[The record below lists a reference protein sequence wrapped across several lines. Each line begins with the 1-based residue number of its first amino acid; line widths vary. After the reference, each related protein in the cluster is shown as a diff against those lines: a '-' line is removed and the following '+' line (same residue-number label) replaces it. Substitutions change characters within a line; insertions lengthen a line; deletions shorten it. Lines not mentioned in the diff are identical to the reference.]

1 MNRRGEK
8 RFKIGEFEYTE
19 SELYENEED
28 RNRINSMSEL
38 DRERIL
44 DDRIKKLLERKERE
58 AVLMKQST
66 DLGTNR
72 RKDALQDIKKKRSE
86 RRDRQE
92 GIRVDHDMENVSSIS
107 SDSESGEI
115 EDENDYS
122 SSSYRDHSDDS
133 KRNRRKYKRS
143 RSRSRSSS
151 DDEVLSFESGEK
163 KKKEA
168 TLTLQDIERMKVTRS
183 FLEKYWEIPIFDQ
196 SVLGC
201 FVRINYLARST
212 SSSSYFLAQI
222 KRIIE
227 NKDKP
232 YNLGNKQCTK
242 YIIIEHDQAE
252 KPLGFNIVSN
262 SPINEVEFRQWKDR
276 MEKFKHSLPSME
288 TVKRCMENL
297 EKVKTYVYS
306 KEQFEEMINKKKDL
320 KIQRQDKRM
329 NITYELALV
338 SEEYNSAKQ
347 KYEESKNEQYLMRMN
362 ELKPKLDSLMKM
374 AQEREK
380 DELNR
385 AEVDTAALIN
395 RRNKEK
401 QRLNDLKHSLINRKK
416 NRNDPNINPYKRRD
430 CRPMNLFDSGYLKKT
445 EEKNE
450 SEEKEITEQK
460 QDLKEINIEF
470 TPQFIY
476 ERKRQLMQQV
486 KGAFVDVTKDLD
498 EIYHKKKENLTE
510 NKKDD
515 NKFIFDV
522 LGLNKAEVAKLINIH
537 NSRFHNEQFKV
548 ITLDE
553 LDY

>member
-8 RFKIGEFEYTE
+8 KFKIGEFEYTE
-19 SELYENEED
+19 SELYENEDD

-44 DDRIKKLLERKERE
+44 DERVKKLLERKERE
-58 AVLMKQST
+58 AVIMKLSS
-66 DLGTNR
+66 DLGSNK
-72 RKDALQDIKKKRSE
+72 RKDALQEIKKKRSE

-92 GIRVDHDMENVSSIS
+92 GMRVDNEMENVSSIS

-115 EDENDYS
+115 DDEKDYS

-133 KRNRRKYKRS
+133 KRNRRRYKRS
-143 RSRSRSSS
+143 KSRSRSSS
-151 DDEVLSFESGEK
+151 DDVLSFESGEK
-163 KKKEA
+163 KKKET
-168 TLTLQDIERMKVTRS
+168 TLSLQDIERMKLTRS

-196 SVLGC
+196 SILGC
-201 FVRINYLARST
+201 FVRINYVARST

-227 NKDKP
+227 NKEKP

-242 YIIIEHDQAE
+242 YIILEHDQSE

-262 SPINEVEFRQWKDR
+262 SPINDVEFRQWKDR
-276 MEKFKHSLPSME
+276 MDKFKHSLPTIE
-288 TVKRCMENL
+288 TVKKLIENL
-297 EKVKTYVYS
+297 EKVKNYVYS

-320 KIQRQDKRM
+320 KIQRHDKRM

-347 KYEESKNEQYLMRMN
+347 KYDDTKNDKYLLRIN
-362 ELKPKLDSLMKM
+362 ELKPKLDNLTKM

-380 DELNR
+380 DESNR

-395 RRNKEK
+395 KRNKEK

-416 NRNDPNINPYKRRD
+416 NRDDPSINPYKRRD

-445 EEKNE
+445 EEKND
-450 SEEKEITEQK
+450 SEEKEIPEQK
-460 QDLKEINIEF
+460 NNLQEINIEF

-476 ERKRQLMQQV
+476 ERKRRLMQQV
-486 KGAFVDVTKDLD
+486 EGAFLDGTKD
-498 EIYHKKKENLTE
+498 IVQIHNRKISNE
-510 NKKDD
+510 NK
-515 NKFIFDV
+515 NEENYKFIFDV
-522 LGLNKAEVAKLINIH
+522 IGLSKADVAKLINIH
-537 NSRFHNEQFKV
+537 NSRFHNEQFKM

-553 LDY
+553 IDY

>member
-8 RFKIGEFEYTE
+8 KFKIGEFEYTE
-19 SELYENEED
+19 SELYENEDD

-44 DDRIKKLLERKERE
+44 DERVKKLLERKERE
-58 AVLMKQST
+58 AVIMKLSS
-66 DLGTNR
+66 DLGSNK
-72 RKDALQDIKKKRSE
+72 RKDALQEIKKKRSE

-92 GIRVDHDMENVSSIS
+92 GMRVDNEMENVSSIS

-115 EDENDYS
+115 DDEKDYS

-133 KRNRRKYKRS
+133 KRNRRRYKRS
-143 RSRSRSSS
+143 KSRSRSSS
-151 DDEVLSFESGEK
+151 DDVLSFESGEK
-163 KKKEA
+163 KKKE
-168 TLTLQDIERMKVTRS
+168 TILSLQDIERMKLTRS

-196 SVLGC
+196 SILGC
-201 FVRINYLARST
+201 FVRINYVARST

-227 NKDKP
+227 NKEKP

-242 YIIIEHDQAE
+242 YIILEHDQSE

-262 SPINEVEFRQWKDR
+262 SPINDVEFRQWKDR
-276 MEKFKHSLPSME
+276 MDKFKHSLPTIE
-288 TVKRCMENL
+288 TVKKLIENL
-297 EKVKTYVYS
+297 EKVKNYVYS

-320 KIQRQDKRM
+320 KIQRHDKRM

-347 KYEESKNEQYLMRMN
+347 KYDDTKSDKYLLRMN
-362 ELKPKLDSLMKM
+362 ELKPKLDNLTKM

-380 DELNR
+380 DESNR

-395 RRNKEK
+395 KRNKEK

-416 NRNDPNINPYKRRD
+416 NRDDPSINPYKRRD

-450 SEEKEITEQK
+450 SEEKEIPEQK
-460 QDLKEINIEF
+460 NNLQEINIEF

-476 ERKRQLMQQV
+476 ERKRRLMQQV
-486 KGAFVDVTKDLD
+486 EGAFLDGTKD
-498 EIYHKKKENLTE
+498 IVQIHNRKISNE
-510 NKKDD
+510 NK
-515 NKFIFDV
+515 NEENYKFIFDV
-522 LGLNKAEVAKLINIH
+522 IGLSKADVAKLINIH
-537 NSRFHNEQFKV
+537 NSRFHNEQFKL

-553 LDY
+553 IDY